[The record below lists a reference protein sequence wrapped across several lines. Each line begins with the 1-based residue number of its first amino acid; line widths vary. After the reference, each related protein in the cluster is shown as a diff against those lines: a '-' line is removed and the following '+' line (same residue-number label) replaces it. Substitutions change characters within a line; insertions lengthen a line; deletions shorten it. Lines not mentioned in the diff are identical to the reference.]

1 MWSTQTAW
9 LGLELNPLSLPIL
22 FFINFNFLLEKMAP
36 KCILEKNV
44 TRVED
49 AAVFPTD
56 ENEDLEK
63 LDLSW
68 GSVHQISS
76 RQHY

>member
-1 MWSTQTAW
+1 
-9 LGLELNPLSLPIL
+9 
-22 FFINFNFLLEKMAP
+22 MAQQ
-36 KCILEKNV
+36 CILEKNV

-49 AAVFPTD
+49 AAAVFPTD

-68 GSVHQISS
+68 GLQATT
-76 RQHY
+76 

>member
-1 MWSTQTAW
+1 
-9 LGLELNPLSLPIL
+9 
-22 FFINFNFLLEKMAP
+22 MAP

-49 AAVFPTD
+49 AAAVFPTD

-68 GSVHQISS
+68 GSGHHHNLITPTLPDMITKENWKEVIPLL
-76 RQHY
+76 

>member
-1 MWSTQTAW
+1 
-9 LGLELNPLSLPIL
+9 
-22 FFINFNFLLEKMAP
+22 MAP

-68 GSVHQISS
+68 G
-76 RQHY
+76 